1 MIKLEIAAFSLEG
14 ALLANK
20 HKVHRIE
27 FCENFLEGGITPSY
41 GQLKLAREKIN
52 TQLFAM
58 IRPRGGDFLY
68 TDSEF
73 ESMLLDI
80 EICKN
85 LHYDGIVIGCLNK
98 NGEVEVNQLKQ
109 FVSIAKPME
118 ITFHRAFDRV
128 KNPYK
133 SLEKIIQLGCNRILT
148 SGLQHNAHKGLALL
162 KELIKIANKS
172 ICIMPGAGI
181 TSTNIKYILEE
192 SGANEVHS
200 SAKKQFPSLMDFTNK
215 NILDKNSY
223 NSIDENEI
231 VQMLDI
237 ILEM

>member
-68 TDSEF
+68 SNSEF
-73 ESMLLDI
+73 ESMLSDI
-80 EICKN
+80 EICKQ
-85 LHYDGIVIGCLNK
+85 LKYDGIVVGCLNK
-98 NGEVEVNQLKQ
+98 NGDIEINLLKQ
-109 FVSIAKPME
+109 IVALAKPME

-128 KNPYK
+128 NNPYK
-133 SLEKIIQLGCNRILT
+133 SLEKIIKIGCNRVLT
-148 SGLQHNAHKGLALL
+148 SGLQSNAISGLALL
-162 KELIKIANKS
+162 KELIKLANNS
-172 ICIMPGAGI
+172 ISIMPGVGVV
-181 TSTNIKYILEE
+181 SKNIKYIIEE
-192 SGANEVHS
+192 TGASEIHS
-200 SAKKQFPSLMDFTNK
+200 SAKKQFPSLMDFTNNNIIEK
-215 NILDKNSY
+215 N
-223 NSIDENEI
+223 
-231 VQMLDI
+231 
-237 ILEM
+237 